1 MKVQIPTYKGRF
13 LKDYLN
19 TINGILKLTQTEIK
33 VCEVFLKLDL
43 NNPCS
48 KDNRLKAAEHL
59 NWSRAVLN
67 NSIKSLKDKK
77 VLLYDPSKKIRYTFH
92 PLVYN
97 YKANKVLTFEF
108 KTADGL

>member
-13 LKDYLN
+13 LRDYLN

-43 NNPCS
+43 DNPCS
-48 KDNRLKAAEHL
+48 KDNRLKASEHL

-77 VLLYDPSKKIRYTFH
+77 VLLY
-92 PLVYN
+92 
-97 YKANKVLTFEF
+97 VL
-108 KTADGL
+108 LI